1 MDAFYQTPLDLLYLV
16 LTISIGILFALTSL
30 VLYHFIRILKNI
42 NRVTNLTENTVEL
55 INHYLW
61 QPIKFLQS
69 ILEKT
74 KAHTEK
80 AASKAAKKA
89 SKGKN

>member
-1 MDAFYQTPLDLLYLV
+1 MDAFYQTPVDILYLV
-16 LTISIGILFALTSL
+16 LTVSIAVLFALTSL
-30 VLYHFIRILKNI
+30 VLWHFIRILKNI

-61 QPIKFLQS
+61 QPIKFIQTVV
-69 ILEKT
+69 EKT
-74 KAHTEK
+74 KTHAEK

-89 SKGKN
+89 SKKKN